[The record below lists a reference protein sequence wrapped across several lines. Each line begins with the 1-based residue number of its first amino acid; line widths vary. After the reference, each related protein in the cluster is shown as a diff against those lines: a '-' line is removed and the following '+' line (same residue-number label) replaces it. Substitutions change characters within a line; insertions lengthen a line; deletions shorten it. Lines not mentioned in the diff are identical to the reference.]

1 MVSESEVGYKTKKK
15 KRKKEKKRTQQ
26 QQQHC
31 YKKKS
36 KRTTRFKRI
45 WNMSELTRSILK

>member
-1 MVSESEVGYKTKKK
+1 MKLETKNTKVM
-15 KRKKEKKRTQQ
+15 KEKKY
-26 QQQHC
+26 C

-45 WNMSELTRSILK
+45 WNMSELTRSILKKIKHLPIE